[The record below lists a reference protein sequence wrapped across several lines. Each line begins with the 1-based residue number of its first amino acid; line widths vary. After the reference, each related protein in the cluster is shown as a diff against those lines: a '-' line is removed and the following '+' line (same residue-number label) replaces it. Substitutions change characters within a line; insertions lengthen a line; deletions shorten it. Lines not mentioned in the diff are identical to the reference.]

1 MTPAQHRAA
10 VLRRA
15 NSKSWAAALHELAAE
30 AIEHRAHADYP
41 LAAVLEARSLVPA
54 LAGEELLDRG
64 YGRPLQMID
73 ASLMQKK
80 LTELTPA
87 ELAALEA
94 RMLSAAA
101 MDAADGEQP
110 DLSRPAKAP

>member
-15 NSKSWAAALHELAAE
+15 NSKSRAAALHELAAK

-87 ELAALEA
+87 ALEA

-101 MDAADGEQP
+101 MDAADDGQP
-110 DLSRPAKAP
+110 DLCRPGKGSVN